1 MQKTTEQFQV
11 AIKHKNNEEI
21 IILDFINKLKEYIT
35 KIKTLNTTFYELLD
49 IFKHNNYK
57 YDKIFNDTEL
67 IKPLNKI
74 KNILNEMKGIQLIQD
89 EKNVF
94 NDFFDI
100 HNDYIFNEYTDLFNK
115 LSTTVAGT
123 TVAGTTVVGTTV
135 AGTTVAGTTVV
146 GSQDSNNIYSRNY
159 NFFTNIQ
166 TDKKYDLDKLDDKI
180 YIIDI
185 YFKNFKSIDKFSNIM
200 DIFKDYK
207 IVLINVFKNFN
218 EIKNIITTLI
228 EHYDSDSDSDS
239 DNGLN
244 KNHNI
249 IIRQFRN
256 TENNIDDL
264 LELLDTYNNTVAN
277 SETTEGNG
285 EFVSPANTLLFETKF
300 CEKLKKLNKPDKS
313 NLIFKRFTNNII
325 QKKFKFVKK
334 LEDKIRLIQDQMTEK
349 ELNDFNL
356 NRLRT
361 DDHAKKQHTAIKQAI
376 NNIKNRNKIKINL
389 S

>member
-1 MQKTTEQFQV
+1 M
-11 AIKHKNNEEI
+11 HKNAKPPFLYFEGQNH
-21 IILDFINKLKEYIT
+21 DHN
-35 KIKTLNTTFYELLD
+35 
-49 IFKHNNYK
+49 FK
-57 YDKIFNDTEL
+57 DKN
-67 IKPLNKI
+67 
-74 KNILNEMKGIQLIQD
+74 
-89 EKNVF
+89 
-94 NDFFDI
+94 
-100 HNDYIFNEYTDLFNK
+100 
-115 LSTTVAGT
+115 
-123 TVAGTTVVGTTV
+123 
-135 AGTTVAGTTVV
+135 
-146 GSQDSNNIYSRNY
+146 
-159 NFFTNIQ
+159 
-166 TDKKYDLDKLDDKI
+166 YDLDKLDAKI
-180 YIIDI
+180 DIIDI

-200 DIFKDYK
+200 DIFKDYR
-207 IVLINVFKNFN
+207 IILINIFNNFN

-228 EHYDSDSDSDS
+228 EPYDSDSDSDS
-239 DNGLN
+239 DNDNGLY

-256 TENNIDDL
+256 TKNIIDDL
-264 LELLDTYNNTVAN
+264 ISLLDEYTDSGGSSNQFVEPPLYYNTTD
-277 SETTEGNG
+277 ETNNLSNNLE
-285 EFVSPANTLLFETKF
+285 FETKF
-300 CEKLKKLNKPDKS
+300 CEKLQKLNKPDKS